1 MTVIETVEQFCRDNN
16 VTTGLQT
23 VDAQISAFIQAGA
36 VGARLVIRHSDDVL
50 RTQIAIPL
58 FVPIYHRSAMA
69 EALCRANWDLAGGF
83 VMDFSDG
90 EVRYKVS
97 TPMYEAVPNDDQ
109 LRWLIFGSI
118 NTVASY
124 SMALIE
130 VASGAASA
138 EDAIDRAE
146 ASWMEEMSQR
156 VQAEGS

>member
-1 MTVIETVEQFCRDNN
+1 
-16 VTTGLQT
+16 
-23 VDAQISAFIQAGA
+23 
-36 VGARLVIRHSDDVL
+36 
-50 RTQIAIPL
+50 
-58 FVPIYHRSAMA
+58 
-69 EALCRANWDLAGGF
+69 
-83 VMDFSDG
+83 
-90 EVRYKVS
+90 
-97 TPMYEAVPNDDQ
+97 MYEAVPNDDQ